1 MLGVT
6 FGTKHSYNDFGLI
19 LADTNIGPAEPI
31 LYKVQV
37 PGRNGLVDLTESIT
51 PRVRFN
57 ERIITYTFNT
67 VGYCNWQQKMR
78 EVGSYLQGQKMHV
91 IDDSDPLWYWEGDI
105 VINNQS
111 SSEDL
116 GTIIIQVN
124 AYPFKF
130 KTTETEE
137 EITGDGTLTCTNGR
151 MEVHPTVT
159 CNEECTLTFG
169 NKTIT
174 LEAGT
179 HLIAEFEFIEGDNE
193 VEVESEG
200 TTTITYREGAL

>member
-1 MLGVT
+1 M
-6 FGTKHSYNDFGLI
+6 NLI
-19 LADTNIGPAEPI
+19 H
-31 LYKVQV
+31 
-37 PGRNGLVDLTESIT
+37 
-51 PRVRFN
+51 
-57 ERIITYTFNT
+57 
-67 VGYCNWQQKMR
+67 
-78 EVGSYLQGQKMHV
+78 GQKFHV
-91 IDDSDPLWYWEGDI
+91 VQDSDPNYYWDAFCK
-105 VINNQS
+105 VNQIKNKVR
-111 SSEDL
+111 L
-116 GTIIIQVN
+116 GTVVIDCEC
-124 AYPFKF
+124 YPFKL

-159 CNEECTLTFG
+159 CDEECTLTFN